1 MAEKKL
7 TLDIINAQGMSL
19 VSARKIYIRD
29 GKIAMDGNIM
39 GTMPS
44 QFYITPLN
52 LYKATKLVD
61 FDFLKGAAKLL
72 CQGRKEYREKF
83 PEETDG
89 EEAKKKRMQAAFA
102 AGTVAAIA
110 ATAFIVTR

>member
-29 GKIAMDGNIM
+29 GKVAMDGNIM

-52 LYKATKLVD
+52 LYKATKMID

-72 CQGRKEYREKF
+72 CEGRKEYREKF
-83 PEETDG
+83 PEEPD
-89 EEAKKKRMQAAFA
+89 EEAAKKKRTSCIFA

-110 ATAFIVTR
+110 ATAFAVTR